1 MSDISVERLSPAR
14 LDVMAKLPFAEA
26 YIQNRIDPWASQLFR
41 DFLLLSN
48 GGPQFSENSK
58 RTIRDYENS
67 FRAVIDSI
75 SSEGFREDLSSIPFT
90 SGGISNGAHRLA
102 ACIALGQEPK
112 YRQVDD
118 DQAEVYDYRYMRRV
132 LVPEQQIEYMVWRYL
147 RLKPDARL
155 LLLTNVS
162 KVDADR
168 VLGRLR
174 HLLAGQ
180 EIYTQTL
187 SLNSSAKKRL
197 MFLAYGHLE
206 WWNPGLAEPMV
217 AERFLMG
224 DRGNHIIYFETT
236 SDLQTSQIK
245 TALRAEF
252 KEKIGFERQIH
263 GTDNHYE
270 TLRIAEAAL
279 NSLSRWFMNTSEA
292 DVESRILSV
301 IQKEGPRL
309 EYLSENDW
317 CIDGGAVLEMFGI
330 RQARDVDFISWSGAT
345 NNFPWDN
352 HNTEYLRYPTGS
364 DEVIFDPRRHWR
376 YAGVKFMSLSELV
389 SQKSLILE
397 EKSKNDL
404 ALISDFLNG
413 RTAQYSKSRD
423 VDHQFGWKIR
433 VGISR
438 TIEKL
443 LRGLPQGLAS
453 PIRSGLKRA
462 ARKIFK

>member
-1 MSDISVERLSPAR
+1 MSHISVDRLSPQR

-26 YIQNRIDPWASQLFR
+26 YIQNRIDPWASRLFR

-48 GGPQFSENSK
+48 GGPQFSENGK
-58 RTIRDYENS
+58 RTISDYENS

-118 DQAEVYDYRYMRRV
+118 DQSEAYGYRYMRKI
-132 LVPEQQIEYMVWRYL
+132 LVPDQQIEYMVWRYL
-147 RLKPDARL
+147 CLKPDARL

-162 KVDADR
+162 KVDAVRILD
-168 VLGRLR
+168 RLR
-174 HLLAGQ
+174 HLIAGP
-180 EIYTQTL
+180 EIYMQTL
-187 SLNSSAKKRL
+187 DLNSAAKKRL
-197 MFLAYGHLE
+197 MFLTYGHLE
-206 WWNPGLAEPMV
+206 WWHPSLAEPMV

-224 DRGNHIIYFETT
+224 DRGNHIVYFETT
-236 SDLQTSQIK
+236 SDSQTSQIK

-263 GTDNHYE
+263 GSDNHYE

-279 NSLSRWFMNTSEA
+279 NSLSRWFMNISESDA
-292 DVESRILSV
+292 ESRILGL
-301 IQKEGPRL
+301 IQSEGPRL
-309 EYLSENDW
+309 EYFTENDW
-317 CIDGGAVLEMFGI
+317 CIDGSAVLEMFGI
-330 RQARDVDFISWSGAT
+330 RQARDVDFISCSGAT
-345 NNFPWDN
+345 NNFLWDN
-352 HNTEYLRYPTGS
+352 HNAEYVKYSTSP

-376 YAGVKFMSLSELV
+376 YAGVKFMSLAELAG
-389 SQKSLILE
+389 QKSLVLE

-413 RTAQYSKSRD
+413 RIYQYSKSR
-423 VDHQFGWKIR
+423 VVGHQFGWRIR

-438 TIEKL
+438 TIEQL
-443 LRGLPQGLAS
+443 LCKLPQGLAS
-453 PIRSGLKRA
+453 PIRRGLRWL
-462 ARKIFK
+462 ARKIFN